1 MTVLESSQIKKGGD
15 WGGGQ
20 YKNFPG
26 ERFAQIESFKSRF
39 LITVRKSPKIIQ
51 FLFLK
56 DRRFRQIIPR
66 KCLCWPHILIFG
78 SEILREFFNSF
89 INRKKNAITK
99 IFKSLRKILT
109 INWQSK
115 LMFKGKTCQKQ
126 IYWLG
131 LRCLLNNVA

>member
-1 MTVLESSQIKKGGD
+1 MTVLVSSQIKKGGD

-39 LITVRKSPKIIQ
+39 LITVRKSD
-51 FLFLK
+51 FN
-56 DRRFRQIIPR
+56 RQITPK
-66 KCLCWPHILIFG
+66 KCLCWPQLLIYG